1 MPGVHDV
8 YLVPGFFGF
17 ANLGQI
23 TYFGHV
29 ERFLA
34 ARLREHGL
42 DARIHVVRVRPT
54 ASLPR
59 RAAQLAE
66 AVAARGRGRDAAVHL
81 VGHSSGGLDARLFVA
96 PGVRLPTRAPVERL
110 ARRVRVLVTVSTPHH
125 GTPVASFFATLR
137 GQQLLQLLSLATMH
151 LLRFGHLPLAALL
164 RVGSLATRLDDFGVN
179 SELLDEVF
187 ARLLQDFSPGR
198 RRAVRS
204 LLGEVARD
212 PSLLLQLTPE
222 AMELFNAS
230 VAERPGIQQ
239 ACVVTEAVPP
249 RLRTRITAGLD
260 PAAQVTRTLFG
271 ALYRLAGATP
281 RRRTPRLETA
291 QVRTLRRAYGAVPSP
306 AASDGIVPTRSQ
318 AWGRILHAARADHLD
333 VLGHFRD
340 PEPARSPHVD
350 WLWSGSRFARRD
362 FERPGPRW
370 PRSWSP
376 GPPGPPRPLRPD
388 APAAAS
394 GRPDRPGAG
403 TPPDPARG
411 EAPMA
416 GPCAP
421 AIVPCSR
428 GLPIGSFRA
437 ITRHSGSHRNRL
449 SRSFVG
455 HGAGMAGVVPE

>member
-1 MPGVHDV
+1 MPGVHHV
-8 YLVPGFFGF
+8 HLVPGFFGF

-29 ERFLA
+29 ERFLR
-34 ARLREHGL
+34 ARLRERGL
-42 DARIHVVRVRPT
+42 ETRIHVVRVRPT

-66 AVAARGRGRDAAVHL
+66 AVAAKSGGRDSAVHL

-96 PGVRLPTRAPVERL
+96 PGVRLPTQVPVERV
-110 ARRVRVLVTVSTPHH
+110 ARKVRSLVTVSTPHH

-137 GQQLLQLLSLATMH
+137 GQQLLQLLSLGTMH

-164 RVGSLATRLDDFGVN
+164 RVGALATRLDDFGVE

-187 ARLLQDFSPGR
+187 ARLLEDFSPGR

-230 VAERPGIQQ
+230 VAGRPGIRQ
-239 ACVVTEAVPP
+239 ACVVTEAAAP
-249 RLRTRITAGLD
+249 RLRTRVAAGLD
-260 PAAQVTRTLFG
+260 PAAQLTRTLFG
-271 ALYRLAGATP
+271 ALYRLAGSTP
-281 RRRTPRLETA
+281 PGRVPRLEATQA
-291 QVRTLRRAYGAVPSP
+291 RTLRHAYGSVPSP
-306 AASDGIVPTRSQ
+306 AASDGVVPTRSQ

-340 PEPARSPHVD
+340 PAPHQPPHVD

-362 FERPGPRW
+362 FERVWAAVASFLAAAADAP
-370 PRSWSP
+370 
-376 GPPGPPRPLRPD
+376 PLRSPRR
-388 APAAAS
+388 ARV
-394 GRPDRPGAG
+394 GRRAG
-403 TPPDPARG
+403 
-411 EAPMA
+411 
-416 GPCAP
+416 
-421 AIVPCSR
+421 
-428 GLPIGSFRA
+428 
-437 ITRHSGSHRNRL
+437 
-449 SRSFVG
+449 
-455 HGAGMAGVVPE
+455 